1 MGALRAVIVLACTL
15 LIACAAIVAV
25 DRLQAEATA
34 GRDAELELINLRL
47 QLAQIQDVP
56 WGASPEEG
64 DDVDDVR
71 GELLW
76 MQEEIEGSLDRLSRD
91 GDLPEREQIIAPFE
105 RGVGALEEILELV
118 ATGRGD
124 ETGDASS
131 LAAHQIAAADE
142 ELQKAAK
149 RYRADSVSVLSQS
162 RNGSAAVILLLFLA
176 FAFVYRRAATARRRA
191 EALADENHRLLE
203 ASRVEA
209 LTDALTGLGNRR
221 ALMADLEAARAT
233 LEGEHL
239 LLALFDLD
247 GFKQYNDTYGHPAG
261 DALLARLGE
270 QLAATMDGIGRAYR
284 VGGDEFCI
292 TTPTAPGGAEAIAA
306 LAAAALSDE
315 GVGFTVGCSYGFALM
330 PDDTRRADEALL
342 LADQRMYAQKHSG
355 RIPPSRQSADIL
367 LRLLAERSLELERH
381 TADVAVLA
389 ELTAERLG
397 LPEDEMERVRL
408 AAELHDVGKAA
419 IPDAILLKPE
429 PLNEDE
435 WRFIRRHPVIG
446 ERIIRAAPSLA
457 HTADLVRWHHER
469 PDGTGYPDA
478 LTGDEIPIGARIIA
492 VSDVFDAMV
501 SDRPYRGG
509 RSVEQAL
516 AELRRCAGTQFDPA
530 VVDAFAAVVAERDR
544 ISAVPRAA

>member
-1 MGALRAVIVLACTL
+1 MPGLKAAVVLLCTL
-15 LIACAAIVAV
+15 LLACAAIVAV

-34 GRDAELELINLRL
+34 GRDAELELVNLRM
-47 QLAQIQDVP
+47 QLSQIQDVP

-64 DDVDDVR
+64 DHVDEVR
-71 GELLW
+71 GELEW
-76 MQEEIEGSLDRLSRD
+76 MHDEIQGSLARLSDD
-91 GDLPEREQIIAPFE
+91 GGLPERERIVAPIQ
-105 RGVGALEEILELV
+105 RGVTALEEILELV
-118 ATGRGD
+118 ADGRGIETD
-124 ETGDASS
+124 EASS
-131 LAAHQIAAADE
+131 RAAHEIAVADE

-149 RYRADSVSVLSQS
+149 RYRADSLSVLSQS
-162 RNGSAAVILLLFLA
+162 RNGSAVVILLLFCA
-176 FAFVYRRAATARRRA
+176 FAFVYRRAARARRRA
-191 EALADENHRLLE
+191 EELARQNHDLLA

-209 LTDALTGLGNRR
+209 LTDSLTGLGNRR
-221 ALMADLEAARAT
+221 ALMADLEAARTT

-239 LLALFDLD
+239 LLVLFDLD

-261 DALLARLGE
+261 DSLLARLGE

-284 VGGDEFCI
+284 MGGDEFCI
-292 TTPTAPGGAEAIAA
+292 TAPIAPGGAEAIAA

-330 PDDTRRADEALL
+330 PADTTRADEALL

-355 RIPPSRQSADIL
+355 RVAPSRQSADVL
-367 LRLLAERSLELERH
+367 LRLLAERSLDLERH
-381 TADVAVLA
+381 TADVALLA

-397 LPEDEMERVRL
+397 LPPSETERVRL

-429 PLNEDE
+429 PLDE
-435 WRFIRRHPVIG
+435 HEWTFIQRHSVIG
-446 ERIIRAAPSLA
+446 ERIVRAAPSLA
-457 HTADLVRWHHER
+457 LTADLVRWHHER
-469 PDGTGYPDA
+469 PDGKGYPDA

-509 RSVEQAL
+509 RSVEEAL

-530 VVDAFAAVVAERDR
+530 VVAAFAAVVAERDR
-544 ISAVPRAA
+544 IATAA